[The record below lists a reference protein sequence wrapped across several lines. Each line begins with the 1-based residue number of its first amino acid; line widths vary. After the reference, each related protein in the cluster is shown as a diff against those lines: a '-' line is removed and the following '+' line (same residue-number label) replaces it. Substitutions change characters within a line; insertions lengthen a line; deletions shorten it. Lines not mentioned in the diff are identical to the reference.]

1 MQKPH
6 LSPFEY
12 KEIHDHAKL
21 DFFLKHATSTHTIK
35 KVAVIG
41 SGVMGS
47 GIAALLAN
55 SSVEVVLLDIA
66 SDDSNNKNLVVEQ
79 ALEKLATQKPAPLT
93 SRCRKD
99 FIEIGNLDDDL
110 KLLRDCDLIIEVI
123 VEKLAIKWQLYDKII
138 PYLKEGV
145 ILASN
150 TSTLPLKQLK
160 KNLPESLKPRFLII
174 HFFNPPRYMELVELV
189 SSKETDLHVLDN
201 IKDFVTSKLGKTIVE
216 CNDTPG
222 FIANRV
228 GCFFIEQIV
237 RKGIAEEL
245 DPVIIDNI
253 LTKLFKL
260 PSTGI
265 FGLYDLIGHDVLKL
279 ISNSLI
285 NNLPDNDTYK
295 QIYIPTPLLDKM
307 AEAGYIGRKG
317 KGGFYQI
324 LEIAGKKEKKV
335 ISFARSYITDGESW
349 HPTYVKI
356 KDSGKDDEQFNSIE
370 ELFNSPTPYGKFFKD
385 VLFKFYYYLFSL
397 IPSVTNK
404 PFDIDLAMKLGY
416 SWKTGP
422 FELLEHIPGG
432 VNWVIE
438 QIAQQSLELP
448 KSLSTDISKQIEN
461 LKSSQGLDNHIF
473 DTEILSNVS
482 GRLCLYKNKL
492 VLSFE
497 SKMNCL
503 NNEIF
508 ELFLES
514 ISYAEKHK
522 KTLFIY
528 SSESPHFSAGAD
540 LKFIIECIEAKDF
553 DKINNFID
561 LGQQVTTRMQN
572 SKINIIACA
581 RGAAL
586 GGGCEILLHS
596 DFIVAHSELKS
607 GLVEMSVGLVPG
619 WGGIKEMFVRSRG
632 DAKLLIKNLQNIIL
646 QNKSASADQF
656 AKDYAACN
664 YKIVMNK
671 DHLLDEA
678 IKLKLPQ
685 KISPFLSKIILPKIE
700 LSTYFA
706 HVKLN
711 EFQMEMIASFQEII
725 NLKAVSIKDLL
736 EFERKTFLALC
747 KRPETLAKLKE
758 NFG

>member
-12 KEIHDHAKL
+12 KEIHDHVKL
-21 DFFLKHATSTHTIK
+21 DSYFEHATTAHNIK

-66 SDDSNNKNLVVEQ
+66 SDDSNNKNSVVEQ
-79 ALEKLATQKPAPLT
+79 ALEKLETQKPAPLT
-93 SRCRKD
+93 SECRKD
-99 FIEIGNLDDDL
+99 FIKIGNLDDDL

-138 PYLKEGV
+138 PHLKEGV

-160 KNLPESLKPRFLII
+160 KNLPESLKSRFLII

-189 SSKETDLHVLDN
+189 SSKETDLRVLDD
-201 IKDFVTSKLGKTIVE
+201 IKDFVNNKLGKTIVE

-228 GCFFIEQIV
+228 GCFFIELVV

-279 ISNSLI
+279 ISDSLI
-285 NNLPDNDTYK
+285 NNLPDNDIYK
-295 QIYIPTPLLDKM
+295 QIYLPTPLLDRM
-307 AEAGYIGRKG
+307 VTSSYIGRKG

-324 LEIAGKKEKKV
+324 SEIAGKKGKKV
-335 ISFARSYITDGESW
+335 VSFARSSITDSEGW
-349 HPTYVKI
+349 HPTYIKI
-356 KDSGKDDEQFNSIE
+356 KDIKHDDEQFNSIE
-370 ELFNSPTPYGKFFKD
+370 ELFNSPTPYGIFFKD

-404 PFDIDLAMKLGY
+404 PLDIDLAMKLGY
-416 SWKTGP
+416 SWKIGP
-422 FELLEHIPGG
+422 FELLEYIPGG
-432 VNWVIE
+432 INWVIK

-448 KSLSTDISKQIEN
+448 KSLSTDALKQIEN
-461 LKSSQGLDNHIF
+461 LKSSQGQGNHIF
-473 DTEILSNVS
+473 DAEILSNVS
-482 GRLCLYKNKL
+482 SKLCLYKNKL

-514 ISYAEKHK
+514 ISYAEKHE

-528 SSESPHFSAGAD
+528 SPESPHFSAGAD
-540 LKFIIECIEAKDF
+540 LKFIIECTEAKDF
-553 DKINNFID
+553 DKINSFVS
-561 LGQQVTTRMQN
+561 LGQQVTSRMQN
-572 SKINIIACA
+572 SRINIIACA
-581 RGAAL
+581 RGVAL
-586 GGGCEILLHS
+586 GGGCELLLHS

-607 GLVEMSVGLVPG
+607 GLVEMSVGLIPG
-619 WGGIKEMFVRSRG
+619 WGGIKEMFVRSQG
-632 DAKLLIKNLQNIIL
+632 NAKLLIKNLQNIIL
-646 QNKSASADQF
+646 QNKSGSADQF
-656 AKDYAACN
+656 ANDYVAGN

-685 KISPFLSKIILPKIE
+685 KILPFLSKIILPEIE

-706 HVKLN
+706 HVKLD
-711 EFQMEMIASFQEII
+711 EFQNEMIASFQEII
-725 NLKAVSIKDLL
+725 NLKTVSTKELL
-736 EFERKTFLALC
+736 EFEKKTFLMLY
-747 KRPETLAKLKE
+747 KRPETHAKLKE